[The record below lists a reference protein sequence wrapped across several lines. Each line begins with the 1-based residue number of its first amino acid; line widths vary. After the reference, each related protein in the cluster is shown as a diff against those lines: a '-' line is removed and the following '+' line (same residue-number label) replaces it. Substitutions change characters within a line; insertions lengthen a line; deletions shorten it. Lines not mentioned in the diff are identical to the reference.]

1 MFSKFRLNVR
11 TLFPPFGQTLAQAEA
26 RAHRIGQED
35 AVVCRYLLAS
45 GTADD
50 YIWPMVQKK
59 QNILSK
65 AGLFSEDLSD
75 ATHTAAEIPVNDI
88 YLHLYKKD
96 QYLLKLSVAGM

>member
-1 MFSKFRLNVR
+1 MQMFSKYTINVEI
-11 TLFPPFGQTLAQAEA
+11 LFAPFGQTLAQAEA

-35 AVVCRYLLAS
+35 AVVCRYLLAT

-59 QNILSK
+59 QDILSK

-75 ATHTAAEIPVNDI
+75 AIHTAAEIPV
-88 YLHLYKKD
+88 KD
-96 QYLLKLSVAGM
+96 F